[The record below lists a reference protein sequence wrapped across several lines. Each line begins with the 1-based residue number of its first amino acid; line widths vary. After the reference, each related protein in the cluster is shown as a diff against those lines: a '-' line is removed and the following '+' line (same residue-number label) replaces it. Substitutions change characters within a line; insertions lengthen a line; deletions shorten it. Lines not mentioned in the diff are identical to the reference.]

1 MNLLTLIKISWRNIW
16 RNKLRSLVVIIS
28 IVFGL
33 LGGIIIIAMS
43 YGLNEERMNNAV
55 DTYLSHIQIHNNL
68 FSEDYNIK
76 HTINNLDIIEKAI
89 NEDERVVSYS
99 KRIVLNGMLSNSN
112 GSYGIQVKGIDP
124 DEEIKVTNTHEK
136 IIEGEYFRSK
146 RDNTILVG
154 KKLADK
160 LNLKLKSKVVIT
172 FQDENYELTSLLF
185 RVEGIFRS
193 GNSRYDEMNVFVQNK
208 SIIKNLPGFNGYHE
222 MPILLSDID
231 LRGEVKK
238 DLIPLS
244 SDNIVEGWDDISKEL
259 AYANEMLS
267 AVLYIFMMIIL
278 SGLSFGVINTML
290 MAILER
296 RKEIGMLMSIG
307 MNRYKIFMM
316 ISFETIFLSLIALP
330 FGLITSFLIVEYYSV
345 VGIDLSIV
353 EAGLENFGVG
363 TRLYFKVPDEE
374 YFYVSLMV
382 FVISIFS
389 SVFPSIRALKINPVE
404 AMKPDPR

>member
-16 RNKLRSLVVIIS
+16 RNKLRSLVVIFS

-55 DTYLSHIQIHNNL
+55 DTYLSHIQIHNIL

-124 DEEIKVTNTHEK
+124 EEEVKVTNTYEK
-136 IIEGEYFRSK
+136 IIDGEYFKSK

-160 LNLKLKSKVVIT
+160 LNLNLKSKVVIT

-193 GNSRYDEMNVFVQNK
+193 GNSRYDEMNVFVKNK
-208 SIIKNLPGFNGYHE
+208 SITKNLPGFNGYHE
-222 MPILLSDID
+222 MPILLSDIE

-238 DLIPLS
+238 DLIPIS

-330 FGLITSFLIVEYYSV
+330 FGLITSYLIVEYYSV
-345 VGIDLSIV
+345 VGIDLSVV

-363 TRLYFKVPDEE
+363 TRLYFKVPNEE

-389 SVFPSIRALKINPVE
+389 SIFPSIRALKINPVE
-404 AMKPDPR
+404 ATKTI

>member
-1 MNLLTLIKISWRNIW
+1 MNLFSLIKIAWRNIW

-28 IVFGL
+28 IIFGL
-33 LGGIIIIAMS
+33 LGGIIMIAMS

-55 DTYLSHIQIHNNL
+55 DTYLSHIQIHNNS

-76 HTINNLDIIEKAI
+76 HTIDNLNLIEEALNN
-89 NEDERVVSYS
+89 DERVISYT

-112 GSYGIQVKGIDP
+112 GSYGIQVKGVDP
-124 DEEIKVTNTHEK
+124 DTEIKVTNTYDK
-136 IIEGEYFRSK
+136 IIDGEYFKSK

-154 KKLADK
+154 KKLADR

-193 GNSRYDEMNVFVQNK
+193 GNSRYDETNVFVKNI
-208 SIIKNLPGFNGYHE
+208 SIIKNLPRFRGYHE
-222 MPILLSDID
+222 IPILLNDIN
-231 LRGEVKK
+231 LRGEVKE
-238 DLIPLS
+238 DLIPIS
-244 SDNIVEGWDDISKEL
+244 TNNIVEGWDDISKEL
-259 AYANEMLS
+259 AYANEMLA

-296 RKEIGMLMSIG
+296 KKEIGMLMSIG
-307 MNRYKIFMM
+307 MDRYKIFLM
-316 ISFETIFLSLIALP
+316 ISIETIFLSMIALP
-330 FGLITSFLIVEYYSV
+330 FGLILSYVIVEYYSV

-363 TRLYFKVPDEE
+363 TRLYFKVPNEE
-374 YFYVSLMV
+374 YFIVSFMV
-382 FVISIFS
+382 LIISIVS
-389 SVFPSIRALKINPVE
+389 SIFPSIRALKINPVE
-404 AMKPDPR
+404 ATKTI

>member
-76 HTINNLDIIEKAI
+76 HTINNLDVIEKAI

-124 DEEIKVTNTHEK
+124 DEEIKVTNTYEK
-136 IIEGEYFRSK
+136 IIDGEYFRSK

-172 FQDENYELTSLLF
+172 FQDENYELTSLLY

-193 GNSRYDEMNVFVQNK
+193 GNSRYDEMNVFVKNK
-208 SIIKNLPGFNGYHE
+208 SITKNLPGFNGYHE
-222 MPILLSDID
+222 MPILLSDIE

-238 DLIPLS
+238 DLIPIS

-316 ISFETIFLSLIALP
+316 ISLETIFLSLIALP
-330 FGLITSFLIVEYYSV
+330 FGLITSYLIVEYYSV
-345 VGIDLSIV
+345 VGIDLSVV

-363 TRLYFKVPDEE
+363 TRLYFKVPNEE

-389 SVFPSIRALKINPVE
+389 SIFPSIRALKINPVE
-404 AMKPDPR
+404 ATKTI

>member
-1 MNLLTLIKISWRNIW
+1 MNLFSLIKIAWRNIW

-28 IVFGL
+28 IIFGL
-33 LGGIIIIAMS
+33 LGGIIMIAMS

-55 DTYLSHIQIHNNL
+55 DTYLSHIQIHNNS

-76 HTINNLDIIEKAI
+76 HTIDNLNLIEEALNN
-89 NEDERVVSYS
+89 DERVISYT

-112 GSYGIQVKGIDP
+112 GSYGIQVKGVDP
-124 DEEIKVTNTHEK
+124 DTEIKVTNTYDK
-136 IIEGEYFRSK
+136 IIDGEYFKSK

-154 KKLADK
+154 KKLADR

-193 GNSRYDEMNVFVQNK
+193 GNSRYDETNVFVKNI
-208 SIIKNLPGFNGYHE
+208 SIIKNLPRFSGYHE
-222 MPILLSDID
+222 IPILLNDIN

-238 DLIPLS
+238 DLIPIS
-244 SDNIVEGWDDISKEL
+244 TNNIVEGWDDISKEL
-259 AYANEMLS
+259 AYANEMLA

-296 RKEIGMLMSIG
+296 KKEIGMLMSIG
-307 MNRYKIFMM
+307 MDRYKIFLM
-316 ISFETIFLSLIALP
+316 ISMETIFLSMIALP
-330 FGLITSFLIVEYYSV
+330 FGLILSYVIVEYYSV

-363 TRLYFKVPDEE
+363 TRLYFKVPKEE
-374 YFYVSLMV
+374 YFIVSFMV
-382 FVISIFS
+382 LIISILS
-389 SVFPSIRALKINPVE
+389 SIFPSIRALKINPVE
-404 AMKPDPR
+404 ATKTI

>member
-89 NEDERVVSYS
+89 NEDKRVVSYS

-316 ISFETIFLSLIALP
+316 ISFETIFLSLVALP

-389 SVFPSIRALKINPVE
+389 SIFPSIRALKINPVE
-404 AMKPDPR
+404 ATKTI

>member
-76 HTINNLDIIEKAI
+76 HTINNLDVIEKAI
-89 NEDERVVSYS
+89 NEDDRVVSYS

-124 DEEIKVTNTHEK
+124 DEEIKVTNTYEK
-136 IIEGEYFRSK
+136 IIDGEYFRSK

-193 GNSRYDEMNVFVQNK
+193 GNSRYDEMNVFVKNK
-208 SIIKNLPGFNGYHE
+208 SITKNLPGFNGYHE
-222 MPILLSDID
+222 LPILLSDIE

-238 DLIPLS
+238 DLIPIS

-330 FGLITSFLIVEYYSV
+330 FGLITSYLIVEYYSV
-345 VGIDLSIV
+345 VGIDLSVV

-363 TRLYFKVPDEE
+363 TRLYFKVPNEE

-389 SVFPSIRALKINPVE
+389 SIFPSIRALKINPVE
-404 AMKPDPR
+404 ATKTI

>member
-68 FSEDYNIK
+68 FSEDFNIK
-76 HTINNLDIIEKAI
+76 HTINNLDIIEKVI
-89 NEDERVVSYS
+89 NEDKRVVSYS

-404 AMKPDPR
+404 ATKTI

>member
-76 HTINNLDIIEKAI
+76 HTINNLDIIEKTI
-89 NEDERVVSYS
+89 NEDKRVVSYS

-404 AMKPDPR
+404 ATKTI

>member
-1 MNLLTLIKISWRNIW
+1 MNLFSLIKISWRNIW

-28 IVFGL
+28 IIFGL
-33 LGGIIIIAMS
+33 LGGIIMIAMS

-55 DTYLSHIQIHNNL
+55 DTYLSHIQIHNNS

-76 HTINNLDIIEKAI
+76 HTIDNLNLIEEALNN
-89 NEDERVVSYS
+89 DERVISYT

-112 GSYGIQVKGIDP
+112 GSYGIQVKGVDP
-124 DEEIKVTNTHEK
+124 DTEIKVTNTYDK
-136 IIEGEYFRSK
+136 IIDGEYFKSK

-154 KKLADK
+154 KKLADR

-193 GNSRYDEMNVFVQNK
+193 GNSRYDETNVFVKNI
-208 SIIKNLPGFNGYHE
+208 SIIKNLPRFSGYHE
-222 MPILLSDID
+222 IPILLNDIN

-238 DLIPLS
+238 DLIPIS
-244 SDNIVEGWDDISKEL
+244 TNNIVEGWDDISKEL
-259 AYANEMLS
+259 AYANEMLA

-296 RKEIGMLMSIG
+296 KKEIGMLMSIG
-307 MNRYKIFMM
+307 MDRYKIFLM
-316 ISFETIFLSLIALP
+316 ISMETIFLSMIALP
-330 FGLITSFLIVEYYSV
+330 FGLILSYVIVEYYSV

-363 TRLYFKVPDEE
+363 TRLYFKVPNEE
-374 YFYVSLMV
+374 YFIVSFMV
-382 FVISIFS
+382 LIISIVS
-389 SVFPSIRALKINPVE
+389 SIFPSIRALKINPVE
-404 AMKPDPR
+404 ATKTI

>member
-89 NEDERVVSYS
+89 NEDKRVVSYS

-136 IIEGEYFRSK
+136 IIDGEYFRSK

-330 FGLITSFLIVEYYSV
+330 FGLITSYLIVEYYSV
-345 VGIDLSIV
+345 VGIDLSVV

-363 TRLYFKVPDEE
+363 TRLYFKVPNEE

-404 AMKPDPR
+404 ATKTI

>member
-76 HTINNLDIIEKAI
+76 HTINNLDVIEKAI

-124 DEEIKVTNTHEK
+124 DEEIKVTNTYEK
-136 IIEGEYFRSK
+136 IIDGEYFRSK

-172 FQDENYELTSLLF
+172 FQDENYELTSLLY

-222 MPILLSDID
+222 MPILLSDIE

-238 DLIPLS
+238 DLIPIS

-330 FGLITSFLIVEYYSV
+330 FGLITSYLIVEYYSV
-345 VGIDLSIV
+345 VGIDLSVV

-363 TRLYFKVPDEE
+363 TRLYFKVPNEE

-389 SVFPSIRALKINPVE
+389 SIFPSIRALKINPVE
-404 AMKPDPR
+404 ATKTI

>member
-1 MNLLTLIKISWRNIW
+1 MNLFSLIKIAWRNIW

-28 IVFGL
+28 IIFGL
-33 LGGIIIIAMS
+33 LGGIIMIAMS

-55 DTYLSHIQIHNNL
+55 DTYLSHIQIHNNS

-76 HTINNLDIIEKAI
+76 HTIDNLNLIEEALNN
-89 NEDERVVSYS
+89 DERVISYT

-112 GSYGIQVKGIDP
+112 GSYGIQVKGVDP
-124 DEEIKVTNTHEK
+124 YTEIKVTNTYDK
-136 IIEGEYFRSK
+136 IIDGEYFKSK

-154 KKLADK
+154 KKLADR

-193 GNSRYDEMNVFVQNK
+193 GNSRYDETNVFVKNI
-208 SIIKNLPGFNGYHE
+208 SIIKNLPRFSGYHE
-222 MPILLSDID
+222 IPILLNDIN
-231 LRGEVKK
+231 LRGEVKE
-238 DLIPLS
+238 DLIPIS
-244 SDNIVEGWDDISKEL
+244 TNNIVEGWDDISKEL
-259 AYANEMLS
+259 AYANEMLA

-296 RKEIGMLMSIG
+296 KKEIGMLMSIG
-307 MNRYKIFMM
+307 MDRYKIFLM
-316 ISFETIFLSLIALP
+316 ISMETIFLSMIALP
-330 FGLITSFLIVEYYSV
+330 FGLILSYVIVEYYSV

-363 TRLYFKVPDEE
+363 TRLYFKVPNEE
-374 YFYVSLMV
+374 YFIVSFMV
-382 FVISIFS
+382 LIISIVS
-389 SVFPSIRALKINPVE
+389 SIFPSIRALKINPVE
-404 AMKPDPR
+404 ATKTI

>member
-76 HTINNLDIIEKAI
+76 HTINNLDAIEKAI
-89 NEDERVVSYS
+89 NQDERVVSYS

-124 DEEIKVTNTHEK
+124 DEEIKVTNTYDK
-136 IIEGEYFRSK
+136 IIDGEYFRSK

-172 FQDENYELTSLLF
+172 FQDENYELTSLLY

-193 GNSRYDEMNVFVQNK
+193 GNSRYDEMNVFVKNK
-208 SIIKNLPGFNGYHE
+208 SITKNLPGFNGYHE
-222 MPILLSDID
+222 MPILLSDIE

-238 DLIPLS
+238 DLIPIS

-330 FGLITSFLIVEYYSV
+330 FGLITSYLIVEYYSV
-345 VGIDLSIV
+345 VGIDLSVV

-363 TRLYFKVPDEE
+363 TRLYFKVPNEE

-389 SVFPSIRALKINPVE
+389 SIFPSIRALKINPVE
-404 AMKPDPR
+404 ATKTI

>member
-76 HTINNLDIIEKAI
+76 HTINNLDVIEKAI

-124 DEEIKVTNTHEK
+124 DEEIKVTNTYEK
-136 IIEGEYFRSK
+136 IIDGEYFKSK

-172 FQDENYELTSLLF
+172 FQDENYELTSLLY

-193 GNSRYDEMNVFVQNK
+193 GNSRYDEMNVFVKNK
-208 SIIKNLPGFNGYHE
+208 SITKNLPGFNGYHE
-222 MPILLSDID
+222 MPILLSDIE
-231 LRGEVKK
+231 LRGKVKK
-238 DLIPLS
+238 DLIPIS

-330 FGLITSFLIVEYYSV
+330 FGLITSYLIVEYYSV
-345 VGIDLSIV
+345 VGIDLSVV

-363 TRLYFKVPDEE
+363 TRLYFKVPNEE

-389 SVFPSIRALKINPVE
+389 SIFPSIRALKINPVE
-404 AMKPDPR
+404 ATKTI

>member
-16 RNKLRSLVVIIS
+16 RNKLRSLVVIFS

-89 NEDERVVSYS
+89 SEDERVVSYS

-124 DEEIKVTNTHEK
+124 EEEVKVTNTHEK
-136 IIEGEYFRSK
+136 IIDGEYFRSK

-154 KKLADK
+154 QKLADK
-160 LNLKLKSKVVIT
+160 LNLNLKSKVVIT
-172 FQDENYELTSLLF
+172 FQDENYELTSLLY

-193 GNSRYDEMNVFVQNK
+193 GNSRYDEMNVFVKNK
-208 SIIKNLPGFNGYHE
+208 SITKNLPGLNGYHE
-222 MPILLSDID
+222 MPILLSDIE

-316 ISFETIFLSLIALP
+316 ISFETIFLSLVALP

-363 TRLYFKVPDEE
+363 TRLYFKVPNEE

-404 AMKPDPR
+404 ATKTI

>member
-76 HTINNLDIIEKAI
+76 HTINNLDAIEKAI
-89 NEDERVVSYS
+89 NQDERVVSYS

-124 DEEIKVTNTHEK
+124 DEEIKVTNTYEK
-136 IIEGEYFRSK
+136 IIDGEYFRSN

-172 FQDENYELTSLLF
+172 FQDENYELTSLLY

-193 GNSRYDEMNVFVQNK
+193 GNSRYDEMNVFVKNK
-208 SIIKNLPGFNGYHE
+208 SITKNLPGFNGYHE
-222 MPILLSDID
+222 LPILLSDIE

-238 DLIPLS
+238 DLIPIS

-330 FGLITSFLIVEYYSV
+330 FGLITSYLIVEYYSV
-345 VGIDLSIV
+345 VGIDLSVV

-363 TRLYFKVPDEE
+363 TRLYFKVPNEE

-382 FVISIFS
+382 FIISIFS
-389 SVFPSIRALKINPVE
+389 SIFPSIRALKINPVE
-404 AMKPDPR
+404 ATKTI

>member
-1 MNLLTLIKISWRNIW
+1 MSVKDKII
-16 RNKLRSLVVIIS
+16 
-28 IVFGL
+28 FGL
-33 LGGIIIIAMS
+33 LGGIIMIAMS

-55 DTYLSHIQIHNNL
+55 DTYLSHIQIHNNS

-76 HTINNLDIIEKAI
+76 HTIDNLNLIEEALNN
-89 NEDERVVSYS
+89 DERVISYT

-112 GSYGIQVKGIDP
+112 GSYGIQVKGVDP
-124 DEEIKVTNTHEK
+124 DTEIKVTNTYDK
-136 IIEGEYFRSK
+136 IIDGEYFKSK

-154 KKLADK
+154 KKLADR

-193 GNSRYDEMNVFVQNK
+193 GNSRYDETNVFVKNI
-208 SIIKNLPGFNGYHE
+208 SIIKNLPRFSGYHE
-222 MPILLSDID
+222 IPILLNDIN
-231 LRGEVKK
+231 LRGEVKE
-238 DLIPLS
+238 DLIPIS
-244 SDNIVEGWDDISKEL
+244 TNNIVEGWDDISKEL
-259 AYANEMLS
+259 AYANEMLA

-296 RKEIGMLMSIG
+296 KKEIGMLMSIG
-307 MNRYKIFMM
+307 MDRYKIFLM
-316 ISFETIFLSLIALP
+316 ISMETIFLSMIALP
-330 FGLITSFLIVEYYSV
+330 FGLILSYVIVEYYSV

-363 TRLYFKVPDEE
+363 TRLYFKVPNEE
-374 YFYVSLMV
+374 YFIVSFMV
-382 FVISIFS
+382 LIISIVS
-389 SVFPSIRALKINPVE
+389 SIFPSIRALKINPVE
-404 AMKPDPR
+404 ATKTI

>member
-76 HTINNLDIIEKAI
+76 HTINNLDVIEKAI

-124 DEEIKVTNTHEK
+124 DEEIKVTNTYEK
-136 IIEGEYFRSK
+136 IIDGEYFRSK

-172 FQDENYELTSLLF
+172 FQDENYELTSLLY

-193 GNSRYDEMNVFVQNK
+193 GNSRYDEMNVFVKNK
-208 SIIKNLPGFNGYHE
+208 SITKNLPGFIGYHE
-222 MPILLSDID
+222 MPILLTDIE

-330 FGLITSFLIVEYYSV
+330 FGLITSYLIVEYYSV
-345 VGIDLSIV
+345 VGIDLSVV

-363 TRLYFKVPDEE
+363 TRLYFKVPNEE
-374 YFYVSLMV
+374 YLYVSLMV
-382 FVISIFS
+382 FIISIFS
-389 SVFPSIRALKINPVE
+389 SIFPSIRALKINPVE
-404 AMKPDPR
+404 ATKTI